1 MNTFGHLFRITT
13 FGESHGK
20 AIGVIVDGCPAGYEI
35 SEADIQPDLDR
46 RRPGQ
51 SDLTTPRNEADKV
64 EIFSGTF
71 EGKTTGHPI
80 MMMVR
85 NQDQRSRDYSDIKDK
100 YRPSHA
106 DFSFDQKYGIRDYRG
121 GGRSSARETIA
132 RVAAGAIAKK
142 VLKTETGCEIFGHTV
157 QVGEIQAT
165 TFDPHMIETNPV
177 RAADAEAAEKMGNL
191 IRELKTQGDS
201 IGGIAEVRVLQT
213 PVGLGSPVFAK
224 IKADLASGIMSLP
237 GVKGF
242 EYGSGFATAT
252 MTGSEHNDE
261 FINDNGRIHTKTNH
275 HGGILG
281 GITTGEDLILR
292 AVVKPT
298 SSISKTQNTV
308 DTAGNETTIETHGR
322 HDPCLVP
329 RFIPM
334 AEAMVALVLVDHWLM
349 NKVVKK
355 DDNS

>member
-20 AIGVIVDGCPAGYEI
+20 AVGVIVDGCPAGYVI
-35 SEADIQPDLDR
+35 DVTKIQHDLNR

-51 SDLTTPRNEADKV
+51 SAVTTPRDEKDRI

-71 EGKTTGHPI
+71 EGLTTGHPI
-80 MMMVR
+80 MMMVM
-85 NQDQRSRDYSDIKDK
+85 NQDQQSKDYGDIKNK
-100 YRPSHA
+100 FRPSHA
-106 DFSFDQKYGIRDYRG
+106 DFCFQNKYGLRDYRG

-132 RVAAGAIAKK
+132 RVAAGSIAKQI
-142 VLKTETGCEIFGHTV
+142 LETETGAQIFGHTV
-157 QVGEIQAT
+157 QVGDVRAKN
-165 TFDPHMIETNPV
+165 FDPTVIETNIV
-177 RAADAEAAEKMGNL
+177 RAADSEAAKKMETL
-191 IRELKTQGDS
+191 ILKLKDEGES
-201 IGGIAEVRVLQT
+201 IGGIAEVRVLNT
-213 PVGLGSPVFAK
+213 PPNLGAPVFGK
-224 IKADLASGIMSLP
+224 IKADLASAIMSLP

-242 EYGSGFATAT
+242 EYGSGFATGT
-252 MTGSEHNDE
+252 MKGSEHNDE
-261 FINDNGRIHTKTNH
+261 FINDNGTIKTKTNH

-292 AVVKPT
+292 AVIKPT

-308 DTAGNETTIETHGR
+308 DMDGNQTTIETHGR

-334 AEAMVALVLVDHWLM
+334 AEAMVALVLLDHWLL
-349 NKVVKK
+349 NKTVKK
-355 DDNS
+355 

>member
-20 AIGVIVDGCPAGYEI
+20 AVGVIVDGCPAGYAI
-35 SEADIQPDLDR
+35 DITKIQNDLNR

-51 SDLTTPRNEADKV
+51 SAVTTPRDEKDRI

-71 EGKTTGHPI
+71 EGLTTGHPI
-80 MMMVR
+80 MMMVT
-85 NQDQRSRDYSDIKDK
+85 NQDQRSHDYTEIKNK
-100 YRPSHA
+100 FRPSHA
-106 DFSFDQKYGIRDYRG
+106 DFCFQNKYGLRDYRG

-132 RVAAGAIAKK
+132 RVAAGSIAKQI
-142 VLKTETGCEIFGHTV
+142 LEIETGAQIFGHTA
-157 QVGEIQAT
+157 QVGDIRAKN
-165 TFDPHMIETNPV
+165 FDPTVIEQNIV
-177 RAADAEAAEKMGNL
+177 RSADPEAAKAMESL
-191 IRELKTQGDS
+191 ILKLKDEGDS
-201 IGGIAEVRVLQT
+201 IGGIAEVRVLNT
-213 PVGLGSPVFAK
+213 PPNLGAPVFAK
-224 IKADLASGIMSLP
+224 IKADLASAIMSLP

-252 MTGSEHNDE
+252 MKGSEHNDE
-261 FINDNGRIHTKTNH
+261 FINDNGTIKTKTNH

-292 AVVKPT
+292 AVIKPT
-298 SSISKTQNTV
+298 SSISKSQSTV
-308 DTAGNETTIETHGR
+308 DMDGNETTIETHGR

-334 AEAMVALVLVDHWLM
+334 AEAMVALVLLDHWLLD
-349 NKVVKK
+349 KTVKK
-355 DDNS
+355 